1 LANYKRILKTGA
13 LAVAVT
19 IAFAIFAYRVAE
31 WSRGLPAQTAGQGQ
45 GSPTAN
51 VCSPGTGAPT
61 IRVVPQVAIG
71 SFDGGLT
78 KYSTYVQIVNISGAA
93 QNVTASF
100 YKEDGNPMD
109 NVTLTAGPETIT
121 NGVLPATSILKDGV
135 LVVGGGDK
143 NSRGTLGWGRITA
156 CGAVSISSFF
166 ELRDGANHTLLSRA
180 SVAAT
185 AANMSSF
192 VIPRIREVPTGLD
205 VALALVN
212 TASSGTA
219 TLKAELKDGSGSI
232 LAMKNIQMP
241 AGSHQQFF
249 TKDLFAPLTEPAG
262 RSYQYVKFSSTS
274 PSFAAIALAIE
285 GATLTSFPVD
295 MLE

>member
-1 LANYKRILKTGA
+1 LTNYKRILKTGA

-31 WSRGLPAQTAGQGQ
+31 WSRGLPAQTAVQETNTCPPDKSQ
-45 GSPTAN
+45 I
-51 VCSPGTGAPT
+51 VKV
-61 IRVVPQVAIG
+61 IPQMAIG
-71 SFDGGLT
+71 SFDGGRT
-78 KYSTYVQIVNISGAA
+78 KYSTYIQVVNTSGAA
-93 QNVTASF
+93 QSITANF
-100 YKEDGNPMD
+100 YGENGSPMD
-109 NVTLTAGPETIT
+109 NVTLTAGDQTIS
-121 NGVLPATSILKDGV
+121 NGVLPPTSIMKDGV
-135 LVVGGGDK
+135 LVVGGGDTAA
-143 NSRGTLGWGRITA
+143 RGTLGWGRITA
-156 CGAVSISSFF
+156 CAPVSIAGFF
-166 ELRDGANHTLLSRA
+166 DLRDGATNTLLSRA

-185 AANMSSF
+185 APNMSAF
-192 VIPRIREVPTGLD
+192 VVPRIREVPTGLD

-219 TLKAELKDGSGSI
+219 TLKAELKDASGSV
-232 LAMKNIQMP
+232 LASKNIQMP

-285 GATLTSFPVD
+285 GPTLTSFPVA